1 MPKPRKSSLETPTAR
16 RKLAVR
22 KNSYFVKISPGISLA
37 YRRNQ
42 GAGVWSV
49 RATDGHGGEWLKKI
63 GIADDLEPAAP
74 PLVLDYW
81 EAINVARKLARKQPG
96 TPEDD
101 SRPVTVDGALTAWE
115 ADLRA
120 RDQNVYNAK
129 WPRRHLT
136 SILLSKPVSL
146 LSSKELRKWRDSLL
160 GKVAASSIN
169 RLCGSI
175 GAALNLA
182 ASHDQRIKNQQA
194 WEIGLAALPDAD
206 EDRNVILPDDKVLAF
221 VAACDRRDPALGLFV
236 DTMAESGSR
245 PSQIARLL
253 VADLVADPLKPR
265 LLMPRSAKGGGK
277 NRAERKA
284 QRVPVPITSRLAQ
297 RLAAA
302 AKRRAP
308 DAPLLLQR
316 DGTSWGKEPS
326 QNYRA
331 DVREIVAGLGW
342 DADVVTLYSLRHS
355 SIVRQLLANVPV
367 RVVASTHDTSVAMIE
382 KHYSRFIADH
392 SDEHTRRAL
401 LQPAAPP
408 RPVADDIVA
417 LEH

>member
-22 KNSYFVKISPGISLA
+22 KGSYFIKISPGISLG

-49 RATDGHGGEWLKKI
+49 RATDGHGAEWLKKI

-74 PLVLDYW
+74 PLVLNYW
-81 EAINVARKLARKQPG
+81 EAINVARKLARTQPG
-96 TPEDD
+96 TPDDD
-101 SRPVTVDGALTAWE
+101 SRPLTVEGALTSFERDLE
-115 ADLRA
+115 ARGA
-120 RDQNVYNAK
+120 NTYNAK

-136 SILLSKPVSL
+136 TVLLSKPVSL

-160 GKVAASSIN
+160 GKVAPSSIN

-175 GAALNLA
+175 SAAFNLA
-182 ASHDQRIKNQQA
+182 ASHDQRIKNHQA
-194 WEIGLAALPDAD
+194 WEIGLQALPDAD
-206 EDRNVILPDDKVLAF
+206 EDRNVILSDDKVLAF
-221 VAACDRRDPALGLFV
+221 VGACNQHNAALGLFA
-236 DTMAESGSR
+236 DTMAQTGSR

-253 VADLVADPLKPR
+253 VADLVADPAKPK
-265 LLMPRSAKGGGK
+265 LLMPKSAKGGGR
-277 NRAERKA
+277 NRVARKA
-284 QRVPVPITSRLAQ
+284 QRVPVPITPRLAD
-297 RLAAA
+297 RLAMA
-302 AKRRAP
+302 AKRRAA
-308 DAPLLLQR
+308 DAPLLLQS
-316 DGTSWGKEPS
+316 DATSWGKEPS
-326 QNYRA
+326 QRYRA
-331 DVREIVAGLGW
+331 DVRAIVADLGW
-342 DADVVTLYSLRHS
+342 DADEVTLYSLRHS

-401 LQPAAPP
+401 LQPAPA
-408 RPVADDIVA
+408 PVADNVTV
-417 LEH
+417 LVG